1 MTNALHRRLMAL
13 ESLDKENHAKPLTQ
27 VVPDGTADTEL
38 ARLRQHGREVFR
50 ESDTAFIH
58 LFV

>member
-1 MTNALHRRLMAL
+1 MASLDARLLAL
-13 ESLDKENHAKPLTQ
+13 ESLDSGDHAKPLPR
-27 VVPDGTADTEL
+27 VVPDATTDTDL

-50 ESDTAFIH
+50 ESDPAFID

>member
-1 MTNALHRRLMAL
+1 MASLDARLLAL
-13 ESLDKENHAKPLTQ
+13 ESLGSGDHAKPLPE
-27 VVPDGTADTEL
+27 VVPDNTTDTEL

-50 ESDTAFIH
+50 ESDPAFLD

>member
-1 MTNALHRRLMAL
+1 MASLDARLLAL
-13 ESLDKENHAKPLTQ
+13 ESLGSGDHAKPLPK
-27 VVPDGTADTEL
+27 VVPDSTTDTEL

-50 ESDTAFIH
+50 ESDPAFID

>member
-1 MTNALHRRLMAL
+1 MARLDARLLAL
-13 ESLDKENHAKPLTQ
+13 ESLGGGDHAKPLPH
-27 VVPDGTADTEL
+27 VVPDGTADKEL

-50 ESDTAFIH
+50 ESDLDFMD

>member
-1 MTNALHRRLMAL
+1 MASLDARLLAL
-13 ESLDKENHAKPLTQ
+13 ESLGSGDHARRLPQ
-27 VVPDGTADTEL
+27 VVPDATTDTKL

-50 ESDTAFIH
+50 ESDPAFID